1 MNEYQK
7 MFLEAEYRRI
17 SKSVKAWFRSIPVV
31 AVLMFLFSAILT
43 GCTATESVIR
53 EYDADGNLV
62 KKTYTSES
70 LVKDVTES
78 TKNKTV
84 IAWENGWA
92 AYLSASTATEE
103 DPTPHVKM
111 FAGKTDKG
119 VISALPNQTG
129 WDGITSAILAT
140 HYGLEVSATGIKTSG
155 ETEKAKTAGAAETAP
170 ATK

>member
-43 GCTATESVIR
+43 GCASTKSVIL
-53 EYDADGNLV
+53 EYDKDGNLV
-62 KKTYTSES
+62 KKTTTSQS
-70 LVKDVTES
+70 LVKDVTQS

-84 IAWENGWA
+84 VAWENGWA
-92 AYLSASTATEE
+92 AYLSASTSTQE

-111 FAGKTDKG
+111 WAGKAAKG
-119 VISALPNQTG
+119 VISALPDQQN
-129 WDGITSAILAT
+129 WEGIAKSIAAT
-140 HYGLEVSATGIKTSG
+140 REDLKVSTSG
-155 ETEKAKTAGAAETAP
+155 IEAKDAKETDK
-170 ATK
+170 